1 MLHQPAEAERVA
13 ARARAVVWCP
23 GEERLTAVSKR
34 WVRESELVGDA
45 SSRRYA
51 RLWDELGQSAVV
63 VRYPSTVRARLA
75 LDLEVRSWCEGHA
88 LRVPALLSADLEEG
102 WAVLEDFGEDDAER
116 QLAAAGPEA
125 RLELALLAIDPL
137 AALADISPQ
146 ELPPFNPP
154 LDRAR
159 MRWELSG
166 FELWFLGPRCDGRPS
181 AKVGR
186 WLDDLAEEIDAHP
199 KRVCHRDYHL
209 NNLFVLGGG
218 EVGVIDYQDLL
229 VGPDTYDAV
238 SLLEERGMPRLLDE
252 RQRLT
257 WRTTWATSTLAAP
270 RWESRWRTVRI
281 QRGLKVL
288 GTFARLTAGGASGYA
303 EWLEELRGILAPL
316 LEAAAAPRE
325 LVDLLL
331 DW

>member
-1 MLHQPAEAERVA
+1 MLHQPLEAERVA
-13 ARARAVVWCP
+13 ARVWAVVWCP
-23 GEERLTAVSKR
+23 GEERLTALSKR

-63 VRYPSTVRARLA
+63 VRYPSAVRARLA
-75 LDLEVRSWCEGHA
+75 LDLEVRSWCEAHA
-88 LRVPALLSADLEEG
+88 LRVPALFSANLGEG

-116 QLAAAGPEA
+116 QLAAAEPEA
-125 RLELALLAIDPL
+125 RLELALLAIGPL
-137 AALADISPQ
+137 AALAEIYPG

-166 FELWFLGPRCDGRPS
+166 FELWFLGPRCEGGPS
-181 AKVGR
+181 AEVSR
-186 WLDDLAEEIDAHP
+186 WLDGLAEEIDAHP

-209 NNLFVLGGG
+209 NNLFVLGSG

-229 VGPDTYDAV
+229 LGPDTYDAV
-238 SLLEERGMPRLLDE
+238 SLLEERGMPRLLNE
-252 RQRLT
+252 RQRLS
-257 WRTTWATSTLAAP
+257 WRTMWATSTLAAP
-270 RWESRWRTVRI
+270 GWERRWHSVRI

-288 GTFARLTAGGASGYA
+288 GTFARLTAGGAPGYA
-303 EWLEELRGILAPL
+303 EWLEELRRILAPL
-316 LEAAAAPRE
+316 LKDAAAPRE